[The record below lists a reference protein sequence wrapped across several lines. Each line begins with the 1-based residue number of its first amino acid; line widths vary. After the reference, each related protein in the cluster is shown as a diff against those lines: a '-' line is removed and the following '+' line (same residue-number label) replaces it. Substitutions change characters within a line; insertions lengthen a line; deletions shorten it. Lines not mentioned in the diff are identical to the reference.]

1 MNTLY
6 NDNPNDILVFKD
18 ALNCAV
24 LDNLSIL
31 ELRLISAYETNFWR
45 TLNSVPM
52 VSNTF
57 IQIPII
63 LTSNPAL
70 EDLPLGIVY
79 VLSNNDYLCEIYFNN
94 ELIHTELIKV
104 K

>member
-1 MNTLY
+1 M
-6 NDNPNDILVFKD
+6 KD

-24 LDNLSIL
+24 LDNLSVL
-31 ELRLISAYETNFWR
+31 NLRFITVYENNLWR
-45 TLNSVPM
+45 TFDATPL

-57 IQIPII
+57 IEIPITP
-63 LTSNPAL
+63 TSNPLL

-79 VLSNNDYLCEIYFNN
+79 LITYNDYLCEIYFDN